1 MVHPAPH
8 KLEGVA
14 MRIIARAAI
23 LAAVFLVPFSMPV
36 ASQRPGDGQANP
48 ITRGTDVYCTG
59 YIADAM
65 PSTDLQIIG
74 AEQENMKVTF
84 AQGDVVFLN
93 RGRGAGI
100 QSGAAYFIIRP
111 LGEFKHPFSKKKM
124 GFYVREVGL
133 LRVLEV
139 QERTATAQILV
150 SCDTVE
156 FGDLL
161 KPYEEIA
168 PPAARDER
176 PLPRYSEGSNET
188 TGQIIMAPGFHE
200 QLSAN
205 RVVYV
210 DLGRQQNVQPGD
222 YFTIYRQTGPA
233 EGVTKTPKYD
243 IVQKRSKEYGSDRY
257 EGGEYSVQATN
268 KPFEKIMKERP
279 PVPHKVLGELI
290 VLKVENHTCVAMITR
305 TTAEVTVGD
314 FVERSN

>member
-1 MVHPAPH
+1 
-8 KLEGVA
+8 
-14 MRIIARAAI
+14 MRIIARVAV
-23 LAAVFLVPFSMPV
+23 LAAASLLLLALPV
-36 ASQRPGDGQANP
+36 ASQQPGADQTNP

-100 QSGAAYFIIRP
+100 KPGAAYFIIRP
-111 LGEFKHPFSKKKM
+111 LGQFKHPFTKKPM

-139 QERTATAQILV
+139 QDQTATAQILV

-168 PPAARDER
+168 PPVAREAR
-176 PLPRYSEGSNET
+176 PLPRYGEGTPSET
-188 TGQIIMAPGFHE
+188 TGQIIMAPGYHE

-205 RVVYV
+205 RVVFV

-222 YFTIYRQTGPA
+222 YFTIYRQTGPT
-233 EGVTKTPKYD
+233 EGLTRTPKND
-243 IVQKRSKEYGSDRY
+243 IVRKRDKDFGSDRF
-257 EGGEYSVQATN
+257 EGGDYSVQATT
-268 KPFEKIMKERP
+268 KPLDKIMKERP
-279 PVPHKVLGELI
+279 PIPRKVLGELV
-290 VLKVENHTCVAMITR
+290 VLKVENHTSVAMITR
-305 TTAEVTVGD
+305 TTAEVTIGD

>member
-1 MVHPAPH
+1 
-8 KLEGVA
+8 
-14 MRIIARAAI
+14 MRIIARVAV
-23 LAAVFLVPFSMPV
+23 LAAVSLVWLALPA
-36 ASQRPGDGQANP
+36 ASQQPGAGQSNP

-59 YIADAM
+59 FIADAM
-65 PSTDLQIIG
+65 PSTGLQIVG

-100 QSGAAYFIIRP
+100 QPGAAYFIIRP

-124 GFYVREVGL
+124 GVYVREVGL

-139 QERTATAQILV
+139 QDQTATAQILV

-161 KPYEEIA
+161 KPYEEITS
-168 PPAARDER
+168 PVAREAR
-176 PLPRYSEGSNET
+176 PLPRYGEGSNET
-188 TGQIIMAPGFHE
+188 RGQIIMAPGFHE
-200 QLSAN
+200 HLSAN
-205 RVVYV
+205 RVVFV

-222 YFTIYRQTGPA
+222 YFTIYRQTGPT
-233 EGVTKTPKYD
+233 EGLTRTPKND
-243 IVQKRSKEYGSDRY
+243 IVHKRDKDYGSDRY
-257 EGGEYSVQATN
+257 QGGEYSVQATS
-268 KPFEKIMKERP
+268 KALEKIMKERP
-279 PVPHKVLGELI
+279 PIPRKVLGELV

-305 TTAEVTVGD
+305 TTAEVTIGD

>member
-1 MVHPAPH
+1 
-8 KLEGVA
+8 
-14 MRIIARAAI
+14 MRIIARVAV
-23 LAAVFLVPFSMPV
+23 LAAVFLVPLALP
-36 ASQRPGDGQANP
+36 AAAQPPAADQANP

-59 YIADAM
+59 YISDVM

-74 AEQENMKVTF
+74 AEQENMKVTY

-100 QSGAAYFIIRP
+100 QPGAAYFIIRP
-111 LGEFKHPFSKKKM
+111 LGEFKHPFTKKKM
-124 GFYVREVGL
+124 GVYVREVGL

-139 QERTATAQILV
+139 QEQTATAQILV

-168 PPAARDER
+168 PPVARDAR
-176 PLPRYSEGSNET
+176 PLPRYSEGSKET
-188 TGQIIMAPGFHE
+188 PGQIIMSPGFHE
-200 QLSAN
+200 HLSAN
-205 RVVYV
+205 RVVFV

-222 YFTIYRQTGPA
+222 YFTIYRQTGPG
-233 EGVTKTPKYD
+233 EGITKSPKGD
-243 IVQKRSKEYGSDRY
+243 VVQRRDKDFGSDRY
-257 EGGEYSVQATN
+257 QGGEYAIQATS
-268 KPFEKIMKERP
+268 KSLDKIMKERP
-279 PVPHKVLGELI
+279 PIPRKVLGELI

-305 TTAEVTVGD
+305 TTAEVTIGD

>member
-1 MVHPAPH
+1 
-8 KLEGVA
+8 
-14 MRIIARAAI
+14 MRFIARVAVLAAI
-23 LAAVFLVPFSMPV
+23 VCVPL
-36 ASQRPGDGQANP
+36 QRPAAAQQPAADP

-65 PSTDLQIIG
+65 PSTDLQIVG

-100 QSGAAYFIIRP
+100 QPGAAYFIIRP
-111 LGEFKHPFSKKKM
+111 LGAFKHPFTKKKM

-139 QERTATAQILV
+139 HDQTSTAQILV

-161 KPYEEIA
+161 KPYEELA
-168 PPAARDER
+168 PPVARDAR
-176 PLPRYSEGSNET
+176 PLPRYGEGTNDT
-188 TGQIIMAPGFHE
+188 RGQIIMSPGFHE

-205 RVVYV
+205 RVVFV
-210 DLGRQQNVQPGD
+210 DLGRQENVRPGD
-222 YFTIYRQTGPA
+222 YFTIYRQTGPT
-233 EGVTKTPKYD
+233 EGITVTPKD
-243 IVQKRSKEYGSDRY
+243 NVVHQRDKDFSSDRFR
-257 EGGEYSVQATN
+257 GGEYAVQATA
-268 KPFEKIMKERP
+268 KPLEKIIKDRP
-279 PVPHKVLGELI
+279 PIPRKVLGELV

>member
-1 MVHPAPH
+1 
-8 KLEGVA
+8 
-14 MRIIARAAI
+14 MRIIARVAV
-23 LAAVFLVPFSMPV
+23 LAAVFLVPF
-36 ASQRPGDGQANP
+36 ARPATAQPPGGDQVNP

-59 YIADAM
+59 YISDAM
-65 PSTDLQIIG
+65 PSTDLRIVG

-100 QSGAAYFIIRP
+100 QPGAAYFIIRP
-111 LGEFKHPFSKKKM
+111 LGEFKHPFTKKKM
-124 GFYVREVGL
+124 GVYVREVGL

-139 QERTATAQILV
+139 HDQTATAQILV

-168 PPAARDER
+168 PPIARDAR

-188 TGQIIMAPGFHE
+188 KGQIIMSPGFHE

-205 RVVYV
+205 RVVFV

-222 YFTIYRQTGPA
+222 YFTIYRQTGPG
-233 EGVTKTPKYD
+233 EGLTKTPKD
-243 IVQKRSKEYGSDRY
+243 NVVQKRDKDFGSDRFH
-257 EGGEYSVQATN
+257 GGEYAIQATN
-268 KPFEKIMKERP
+268 KPLEKIMKERP
-279 PVPHKVLGELI
+279 PIPRRVLGEMI

-305 TTAEVTVGD
+305 TTAEVTIGD

>member
-1 MVHPAPH
+1 
-8 KLEGVA
+8 
-14 MRIIARAAI
+14 MRIIARVAV
-23 LAAVFLVPFSMPV
+23 LAAVSLVWLALPA
-36 ASQRPGDGQANP
+36 ASQQPGTDQPGP

-59 YIADAM
+59 FIADTM
-65 PSTDLQIIG
+65 PSASLRIIG
-74 AEQENMKVTF
+74 AEQENTKVTF

-100 QSGAAYFIIRP
+100 QPGAAYFIIRP

-124 GFYVREVGL
+124 GVYVREVGL

-139 QERTATAQILV
+139 QDQTATAQILV

-161 KPYEEIA
+161 KPYEEVA
-168 PPAARDER
+168 PPAAREAR
-176 PLPRYSEGSNET
+176 PLPRYGEGTHET
-188 TGQIIMAPGFHE
+188 HGQIIMAPGFHE

-205 RVVYV
+205 RVVFV

-222 YFTIYRQTGPA
+222 YFTIYRPTGPT
-233 EGVTKTPKYD
+233 EGITRTPKND
-243 IVQKRSKEYGSDRY
+243 VVHKRDKDFSSDRY
-257 EGGEYSVQATN
+257 QGGEYSVQATAR
-268 KPFEKIMKERP
+268 PLEQIMKERP
-279 PVPHKVLGELI
+279 PIPRKVLGELV

-305 TTAEVTVGD
+305 TTAEVNIGD

>member
-1 MVHPAPH
+1 
-8 KLEGVA
+8 
-14 MRIIARAAI
+14 MRFIARVAV
-23 LAAVFLVPFSMPV
+23 LAALLMVLLVLPAAAQPPAADPV
-36 ASQRPGDGQANP
+36 
-48 ITRGTDVYCTG
+48 TRGTDVYCTG

-65 PSTDLQIIG
+65 PSTDLRIVG

-111 LGEFKHPFSKKKM
+111 LGEFKHPFTKKKM

-139 QERTATAQILV
+139 QDQTSTAQILV

-161 KPYEEIA
+161 QPYQEVA
-168 PPAARDER
+168 PPVAREAR
-176 PLPRYSEGSNET
+176 PLPRYSEGSNDT
-188 TGQIIMAPGFHE
+188 RGQIIMSPGFHE

-205 RVVYV
+205 RVVFV
-210 DLGRQQNVQPGD
+210 DLGRQENVQPGD
-222 YFTIYRQTGPA
+222 YFTIYRQTGA
-233 EGVTKTPKYD
+233 TEGITNTPKD
-243 IVQKRSKEYGSDRY
+243 NVVHRRDKGFNSDRY
-257 EGGEYSVQATN
+257 RGGEYAVQATA
-268 KPFEKIMKERP
+268 KPLEKVLKDRP
-279 PVPHKVLGELI
+279 PIPRKVLGEMV

>member
-1 MVHPAPH
+1 
-8 KLEGVA
+8 
-14 MRIIARAAI
+14 MRIIARVAV
-23 LAAVFLVPFSMPV
+23 LAAMLFVPLALPA
-36 ASQRPGDGQANP
+36 ASQQPAAQSDP

-59 YIADAM
+59 FITDAM
-65 PSTDLQIIG
+65 PSTDLRIVG

-100 QSGAAYFIIRP
+100 EPGAAYFIIRP
-111 LGEFKHPFSKKKM
+111 LGEFKHPFTKKKM
-124 GFYVREVGL
+124 GYYIREVGL

-139 QERTATAQILV
+139 HDLTATAQILV

-161 KPYEEIA
+161 KPYQEIA
-168 PPAARDER
+168 PPAARDAR
-176 PLPRYSEGSNET
+176 PLPRYSEGSNDT
-188 TGQIIMAPGFHE
+188 RGQIIMSPGFHE
-200 QLSAN
+200 HLSAR

-210 DLGRQQNVQPGD
+210 DVGRQENVQPGD
-222 YFTIYRQTGPA
+222 YFTIYRQTGPT
-233 EGVTKTPKYD
+233 EGITNTPKD
-243 IVQKRSKEYGSDRY
+243 NVVHQRDKDFSSDRY
-257 EGGEYSVQATN
+257 RGGEYAVSATT
-268 KPFEKIMKERP
+268 KPLDKIMRERP
-279 PVPHKVLGELI
+279 PIPRKVLGEMV